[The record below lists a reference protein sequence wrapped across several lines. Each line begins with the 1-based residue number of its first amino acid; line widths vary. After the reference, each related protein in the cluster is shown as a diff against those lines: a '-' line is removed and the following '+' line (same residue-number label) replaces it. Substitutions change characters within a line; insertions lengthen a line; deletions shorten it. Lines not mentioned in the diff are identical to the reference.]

1 MTYKSCYLSEPT
13 KENKMELS
21 LLRSLMDKEFYDNHR
36 GARCPDRLF
45 SPDNRKIKKAID
57 GAMDRY
63 ERTVTPDEIEALFV
77 SSNPS
82 MTTAQKQAYLVLF
95 KQIKGEQPMGSDVA
109 QEVLSKL
116 FQQVVGTDIAELGF
130 DYVNG
135 SQTSLEPL
143 RLLLEQYNDDFTPDL
158 NVEWDDIEIDTLLNK
173 NDLEARWTF
182 NVPSLTRQI
191 EGINAGHLIE
201 IGARPNTGKTSF
213 HASLIASPGGFASQ
227 GANCVILCNEEGSHR
242 VGARYLTAAT
252 GMTMKQIKSNPSKA
266 RDLYAPVKERIKIKD
281 ATGRDMSWVESVCKS
296 YKPDLILLDMGDKF
310 ARTGGFARPDEALK
324 ANAIYAR
331 QIAKQHECAVFYM
344 SQLSAEA
351 EGKVLLNQSMME
363 GSRTG
368 KAAEADLM
376 LLIAK
381 NPMKQEDDPN
391 IEDLQRHLNV
401 VKNKLSGWHGVVTCE
416 LDYHT
421 GRYTA

>member
-1 MTYKSCYLSEPT
+1 
-13 KENKMELS
+13 MELS
-21 LLRSLMDKEFYDNHR
+21 ILRSLMDKEFYDNHR
-36 GARCPDRLF
+36 GAKCPDRLF
-45 SPDNRKIKKAID
+45 GTDNRKIKKAID
-57 GAMDRY
+57 NAMDKYGRSVVP
-63 ERTVTPDEIEALFV
+63 EEIEALFL
-77 SSNPS
+77 SDNPT
-82 MTTAQKQAYLVLF
+82 MTTAQKQSFQHLF
-95 KQIKGEQPMGSDVA
+95 SQIKKEHPLGSDVA

-116 FQQVVGTDIAELGF
+116 FQSVVGTDIAELGF
-130 DYVNG
+130 EYVNG
-135 SQTSLEPL
+135 TQASLESL
-143 RLLLEQYNDDFTPDL
+143 RKLLEQYNDNFLPDL
-158 NVEWDDIEIDTLLNK
+158 NVEWDDMDIDTLLAK

-182 NVPSLTRQI
+182 NIPTLGRQV

-213 HASLIASPGGFASQ
+213 HASLIASPQGLASQ
-227 GANCVILCNEEGSHR
+227 GANCIILCNEEGSHR

-252 GMTMKQIKSNPSKA
+252 GM
-266 RDLYAPVKERIKIKD
+266 
-281 ATGRDMSWVESVCKS
+281 
-296 YKPDLILLDMGDKF
+296 LLDMGDKF
-310 ARTGGFARPDEALK
+310 ARQAGFARPDEALK
-324 ANAIYAR
+324 ANAIHAR
-331 QIAKQHECAVFYM
+331 MIAKQYNCAMFYM

-381 NPMKQEDDPN
+381 NPMRQEDDPN
-391 IEDLQRHLNV
+391 IEDLQRHINV

-416 LDYHT
+416 LDYRT